1 MAAGPTPSSSSNST
15 IIETD
20 STPNDLIKPEVVNQ
34 QVRKTADSSA
44 DPGPAPR
51 RNARSSAAPSVAA
64 DRDRTSSEHSG
75 VGSSRTLAGNSWTTC
90 GGPSVHR

>member
-34 QVRKTADSSA
+34 QVRKTADGSA
-44 DPGPAPR
+44 GPGPAPAAQRTVVR
-51 RNARSSAAPSVAA
+51 RSERRGRS
-64 DRDRTSSEHSG
+64 
-75 VGSSRTLAGNSWTTC
+75 
-90 GGPSVHR
+90 